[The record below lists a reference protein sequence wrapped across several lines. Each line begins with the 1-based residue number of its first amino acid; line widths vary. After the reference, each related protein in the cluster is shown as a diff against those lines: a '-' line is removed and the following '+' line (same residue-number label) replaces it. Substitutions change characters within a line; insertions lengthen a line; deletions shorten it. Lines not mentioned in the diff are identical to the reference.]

1 MKMYCVEKNN
11 IRTKEIED
19 LVSNLE
25 IVLNNLNVALLEEES
40 KLALTDNRLKE
51 LNIALE
57 KLRNKKEKGLSEFL
71 IATITF
77 LFVLLG
83 HLTVSFGYLFY
94 LVLVLYLVRI
104 PSYIKACMIIKNK
117 DVEKLENVK
126 VDLKNRVDNILFNK
140 RTLEQ
145 QIWTTQLKI
154 EEMSNEKS
162 ILEDINLY
170 FTEEKELQRTRVREK
185 NYKKTTKKID

>member
-1 MKMYCVEKNN
+1 MKMNCVEKNN

-51 LNIALE
+51 LNITLE

-185 NYKKTTKKID
+185 NYKKITKKID

>member
-1 MKMYCVEKNN
+1 MKMNCVEKNN

-185 NYKKTTKKID
+185 NYKKITKKID